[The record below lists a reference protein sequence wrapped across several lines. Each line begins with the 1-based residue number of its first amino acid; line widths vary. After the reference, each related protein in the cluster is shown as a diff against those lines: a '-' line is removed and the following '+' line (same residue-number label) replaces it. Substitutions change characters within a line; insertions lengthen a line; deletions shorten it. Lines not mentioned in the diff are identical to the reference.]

1 MADVMRMIRRSRT
14 DASLDNNFGAS
25 LGKSLATHQVLP
37 AVSSALS
44 GMTSNLPRVR
54 APNLLLS
61 GTGGLMRDIA
71 VGHNAF
77 DLKHRVMNHSFKDGR
92 VISKK
97 HGHKNTLI
105 RPAHGIKSGGH

>member
-1 MADVMRMIRRSRT
+1 MRVLRRSRS
-14 DASLDNNFGAS
+14 DASLDNSFGS
-25 LGKSLATHQVLP
+25 HLGKSLSTHQVLP
-37 AVSSALS
+37 AVSSAMAGL
-44 GMTSNLPRVR
+44 TSNLPRVR
-54 APNLLLS
+54 SANLLLS

-105 RPAHGIKSGGH
+105 RPAHGIKGGGH